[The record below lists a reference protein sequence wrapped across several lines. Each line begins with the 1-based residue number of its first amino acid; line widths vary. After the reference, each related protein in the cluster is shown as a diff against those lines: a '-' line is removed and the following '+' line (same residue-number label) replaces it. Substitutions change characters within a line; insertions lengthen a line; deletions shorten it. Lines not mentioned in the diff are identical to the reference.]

1 MSIARRS
8 GEPGPAP
15 RILLVE
21 DEQGLADALVRGLRD
36 EGFGVDHVVDGLAA
50 LERAGGGGYGV
61 IVLDLMIPGIDGA
74 AVCRRLRAR
83 DDWTPIL
90 VLTAR
95 GGHLSE
101 MGLLSAGAD
110 DYVTKPFAYPVLLAR
125 LRSLLRR
132 TDQREAG
139 ERRIDDLRIDPL
151 GRRCHRGGHEI
162 ELTGR
167 EFDLLEFLARRPGR
181 VLSKDQILEE
191 VWDVG
196 FSGDPNI
203 VEVYVRRLRNKID
216 RPFGRNSI
224 TTVRGSGYRISPED
238 AP

>member
-1 MSIARRS
+1 MVSAA
-8 GEPGPAP
+8 GPGPQ
-15 RILLVE
+15 ILLVE
-21 DEQGLADALVRGLRD
+21 DEQGLADALARGLRG
-36 EGFGVDHVVDGLAA
+36 EGFGVDHVCDGNAA
-50 LERAGGGGYGV
+50 LEMAAHGGYRV
-61 IVLDLMIPGIDGA
+61 IVLDLMLPGIDGA
-74 AVCRRLRAR
+74 TVCRSLRAR
-83 DDWTPIL
+83 GDWTPIL

-95 GGHLSE
+95 SGHLSE

-139 ERRIDDLRIDPL
+139 ERRIGDLRIDPL
-151 GRRCHRGGHEI
+151 GRRCHRGETEI
-162 ELTGR
+162 ELTAR

-181 VLSKDQILEE
+181 VLSKARILEE
-191 VWDVG
+191 VWEMG

-216 RPFGRNSI
+216 RPFGRGSI
-224 TTVRGSGYRISPED
+224 STVRGSGYRISAGD
-238 AP
+238 GA